1 MTGLVYISLSPRSR
15 ILTPRYLDTSL
26 SRHKYPG
33 PLEKSRHKKNEVAIW
48 TVTVHLDFLRYM
60 DCYSPYSRSTVDQ
73 LYGR

>member
-1 MTGLVYISLSPRSR
+1 MIDNNVI
-15 ILTPRYLDTSL
+15 IIAIAIII
-26 SRHKYPG
+26 
-33 PLEKSRHKKNEVAIW
+33 NEVAIW